1 MRSRGQGEPRKPS
14 GFPLSPLRLQRACRP
29 QRCNQHPASEH
40 GVYARGGEHQ
50 LSDEARTGRR
60 LAPPENPLRS
70 TEGKMLRL
78 RIFLAI
84 ILPLTREGLVVGSTL
99 VFVGSLTAYITPAIL
114 GGSKVLMLETLMY
127 QRVTV
132 ANDFLSVSVIS
143 VILIVMSVAT
153 NALLRKLAAGRS
165 VAHA

>member
-1 MRSRGQGEPRKPS
+1 
-14 GFPLSPLRLQRACRP
+14 
-29 QRCNQHPASEH
+29 
-40 GVYARGGEHQ
+40 
-50 LSDEARTGRR
+50 
-60 LAPPENPLRS
+60 
-70 TEGKMLRL
+70 MLRL

-84 ILPLTREGLVVGSTL
+84 ILPLTREGLVVGGTL

-132 ANDFLSVSVIS
+132 ANDFLSASVIS

-165 VAHA
+165 VVHA

>member
-70 TEGKMLRL
+70 TEGKMLNLTNTSSSWRL
-78 RIFLAI
+78 PYVRTGWTGRWAF
-84 ILPLTREGLVVGSTL
+84 TRREACRVP
-99 VFVGSLTAYITPAIL
+99 ITGELIDIN
-114 GGSKVLMLETLMY
+114 
-127 QRVTV
+127 Q
-132 ANDFLSVSVIS
+132 DFCRR
-143 VILIVMSVAT
+143 AED
-153 NALLRKLAAGRS
+153 
-165 VAHA
+165 